1 MTNMRTLL
9 TLVLVCGAVNHA
21 AAQWY
26 VGVEISTT
34 RYGGPPHH
42 TSSTHGASAGDP
54 GDATV
59 WHLRLGKNWRRYGLA
74 FRAARST
81 PGLAVTGQGVN
92 VTDKSAG
99 SLSEVAAIGSV
110 RVGGIGPSG
119 AVRVELGPSLHVW
132 NFSGEVRTRFGA
144 NGAAVYEWLL
154 TGRLTG
160 AVRLE
165 GVLSKSWFDAGDV
178 PPEYERR
185 VTWRYGVGLGL
196 RYRL

>member
-1 MTNMRTLL
+1 MRTLL
-9 TLVLVCGAVNHA
+9 TLVLVWGAARTA

-26 VGVEISTT
+26 VGAEVSAT
-34 RYGGPPHH
+34 RYGGSSHD
-42 TSSTHGASAGDP
+42 TSNAHAASDGRP

-59 WHLRLGKNWRRYGLA
+59 LHLRFGRNWGRYGIA
-74 FRAARST
+74 IRVAHSK
-81 PGLAVTGQGVN
+81 PGLAVAGQGLN
-92 VTDKSAG
+92 LTDKTSG
-99 SLSEVAAIGSV
+99 GLSEIAAITST

-119 AVRVELGPSLHVW
+119 AVRVEVGPALHLW
-132 NFSGEVRTRFGA
+132 NFEGDTRTRVGA
-144 NGAAVYEWLL
+144 NAAVVYEWLL
-154 TGRLTG
+154 AGRFTG

-165 GVLSKSWFDAGDV
+165 GLLSKSWFDPGDV

>member
-1 MTNMRTLL
+1 MKNMRTLL
-9 TLVLVCGAVNHA
+9 TLVLVCGAVSHA

-34 RYGGPPHH
+34 RYGGSSHD
-42 TSSTHGASAGDP
+42 TSRTHAASHGHP

-59 WHLRLGKNWRRYGLA
+59 WPLRLGKNWRRYGLA

-110 RVGGIGPSG
+110 RVGGIGPSA

-132 NFSGEVRTRFGA
+132 NFSGEVRTRVGA
-144 NGAAVYEWLL
+144 NGAALYEWLL
-154 TGRLTG
+154 AGRFTGT
-160 AVRLE
+160 VRLE
-165 GVLSKSWFDAGDV
+165 GVLSNSWFDAGDV